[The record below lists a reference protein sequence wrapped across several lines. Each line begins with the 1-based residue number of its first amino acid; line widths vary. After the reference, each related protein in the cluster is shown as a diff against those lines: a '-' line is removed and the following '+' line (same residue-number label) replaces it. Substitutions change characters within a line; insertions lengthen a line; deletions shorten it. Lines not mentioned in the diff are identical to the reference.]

1 MIKNISAI
9 SNYSNISATKAAASD
24 AGSKSLQTQLASKE
38 QSLNQLS
45 SNSKLTAEEKEK
57 ERQKLQQQIDELN
70 RKLQILKL
78 KEENEKAAQEK
89 QIQQNTSHEKVVQ
102 EKESQEKT
110 LQDVPDTADDDSES
124 VSNDKQAVQDILKT
138 LSSNSFLQK
147 HRIENQVAEQK
158 INEKN
163 ILKSEIKLNELHNID
178 NTYQEKEL
186 DALHKKPLYEIEALD
201 MPKQSQHIGISS
213 EAKIIITE

>member
-9 SNYSNISATKAAASD
+9 SNHSNISATKAAASD

-89 QIQQNTSHEKVVQ
+89 QIQQNTSQEKVVQ

-110 LQDVPDTADDDSES
+110 LQDADTADDDSES

-147 HRIENQVAEQK
+147 NRIENQVTEQK
-158 INEKN
+158 TNEKN

-186 DALHKKPLYEIEALD
+186 DALYKKPLYEIEALD
-201 MPKQSQHIGISS
+201 TPKQHTHMGISS